1 MRSAGQRTMA
11 MAWLAGGLVLAAATA
26 SGAQPGAVSKGNG
39 PVPAAAVT
47 TTARGVVKAVS
58 PGRLVLEPPKGGGP
72 DTLLL
77 DDKTV
82 VQRLGKP
89 LTVKDLKSGDAVTVT
104 YAMRDGKAV
113 ATRVWVR
120 LPASSPGGTNPGR

>member
-1 MRSAGQRTMA
+1 MV
-11 MAWLAGGLVLAAATA
+11 WLAGGLVLAAVTGA
-26 SGAQPGAVSKGNG
+26 GAQPGAGPKGNG

-58 PGRLVLEPPKGGGP
+58 AGRLVLEPKGGGP
-72 DTLLL
+72 DTVLL

-89 LTVKDLKSGDAVTVT
+89 LTVKDLKAGDAVTVT

-120 LPASSPGGTNPGR
+120 LPAGSGGGTSPAR

>member
-1 MRSAGQRTMA
+1 MTAA
-11 MAWLAGGLVLAAATA
+11 MAGLAAGLVLAAVTGA
-26 SGAQPGAVSKGNG
+26 GAQPGTGPKGTD
-39 PVPAAAVT
+39 PVATAAGMA
-47 TTARGVVKAVS
+47 TARGVVKAVS
-58 PGRLVLEPPKGGGP
+58 AGRLVLEPPKGGGP

-120 LPASSPGGTNPGR
+120 LPGRPGGGTGPSR

>member
-1 MRSAGQRTMA
+1 
-11 MAWLAGGLVLAAATA
+11 MAWLAGGLVLAAVTGA
-26 SGAQPGAVSKGNG
+26 GAQPGAGPKGTG
-39 PVPAAAVT
+39 PVATAGA
-47 TTARGVVKAVS
+47 TTARGVVKAIS
-58 PGRLVLEPPKGGGP
+58 GGRLVLELPKGGGP
-72 DTLLL
+72 DTLQL

-120 LPASSPGGTNPGR
+120 LPGSSGGGTGPAR